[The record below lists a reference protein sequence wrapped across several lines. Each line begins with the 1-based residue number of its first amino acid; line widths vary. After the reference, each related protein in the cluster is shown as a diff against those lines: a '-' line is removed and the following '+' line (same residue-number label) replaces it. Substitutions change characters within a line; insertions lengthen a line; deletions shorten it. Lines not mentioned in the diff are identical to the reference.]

1 MRNTRGLRHC
11 HQEPSYEHGRCHEVG
26 RWVLP
31 KQKAG
36 AGCGADGKGFL
47 QAKSGIPLFL
57 RGKNL
62 LGQAHGEVMR

>member
-1 MRNTRGLRHC
+1 
-11 HQEPSYEHGRCHEVG
+11 
-26 RWVLP
+26 
-31 KQKAG
+31 
-36 AGCGADGKGFL
+36 L